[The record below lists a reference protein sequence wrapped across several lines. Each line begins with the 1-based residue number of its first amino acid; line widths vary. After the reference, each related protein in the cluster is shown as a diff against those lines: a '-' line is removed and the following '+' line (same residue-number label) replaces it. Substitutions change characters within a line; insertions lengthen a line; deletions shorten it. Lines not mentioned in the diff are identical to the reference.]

1 MGLMHKIGDVFGLSQ
16 GKRNRIVAKW
26 RAFTKWKPPYF
37 RPAVEWGLNKEE
49 RDIKIT
55 VSLTSYPA
63 RIKTVDKTIETLLTQ
78 TVKPDRVVLWLGEDK
93 FSCREKDLPKRL
105 LKLRKLG
112 LTIGWVKDLRSYT
125 KLIPALRAYPDDII
139 ITVDDDIF
147 YRQNL
152 IEKLYAPFLSDPSCI
167 YAQTVLRVE
176 CDKKGDFTPY
186 NSWKYGH
193 VPMAKSFFNHLEG
206 VGGVL
211 YPPHVMPL
219 ETLNESAFKALAP
232 TVDDVWFWCMAIK
245 GNVKICDVYGLGD
258 PPYYRN
264 PCTNDVAALW
274 NINHSVA
281 TGNDKQLA
289 AILERYPEI
298 KARLLEE
305 TA

>member
-1 MGLMHKIGDVFGLSQ
+1 MRMLHNIANLLGLSRDA
-16 GKRNRIVAKW
+16 RNLLMSKW
-26 RAFTKWKPPYF
+26 HRLIGWKPSYF
-37 RPAVEWGLNKEE
+37 RPAVEWGLNKEK
-49 RDIKIT
+49 RDVKIT

-78 TVKPDRVVLWLGEDK
+78 TVKPDRIVLWLGEDK
-93 FSCREKDLPKRL
+93 FPGKENDLPKKL
-105 LKLRKLG
+105 LKLRELG

-125 KLIPALRAYPDDII
+125 KLIPALRVYPDDII

-147 YRQNL
+147 YRPDL

-176 CDKKGDFTPY
+176 CDKNGNFTPY

-193 VPMAKSFFNHLEG
+193 VPMAKSFLNHLEG

-211 YPPHVMPL
+211 YPPHSMPS
-219 ETLNESAFKALAP
+219 ETLSESAFKTLAP
-232 TVDDVWFWCMAIK
+232 TVDDVWFWCMAIL
-245 GNVKICDVYGLGD
+245 GNVKICDVYGLGE

-298 KARLLEE
+298 RARLQEE
-305 TA
+305 NA